1 MTGLTVPN
9 PPVTFTFEV
18 RAVPLT
24 ATRGAGLQASEY
36 TGVPGSVTFAAGE
49 TSKGFTVT
57 ARQDTD
63 DEPNE
68 TLTLEVGTLPA
79 GYVVGANVEL
89 VLTVVDDDHPFVAAS
104 FGAAAAS
111 ALEGGS
117 VEVTVTLTA
126 EPEREVVL
134 PIVATR
140 GANHA
145 ADEYSGV
152 PASVTF
158 AADETQAGFTV
169 TFVDDAAVEGNET
182 LTLVFG
188 TRPERVTPGSS
199 TRLVLTVT
207 DDDGPPAAP
216 AELAAATGDGV
227 ATLSWEPV
235 ANDSPVTRY
244 EVRWRETDGG
254 TFGTWRSAGLETS
267 YRVDGLTN
275 GTKYT
280 FEVRAVNAHGDAVA
294 GDHGDPDRATG
305 PAGEGGRQRAGG
317 AELGQSFERVLIRR
331 VEVPLEA
338 AGLPDRRVPRGVR

>member
-18 RAVPLT
+18 RAVNAAGGGTAIQVTVTPIVGVAVAVPLT

-36 TGVPGSVTFAAGE
+36 IGVPGSVTFAAGE

-126 EPEREVVL
+126 EPEHEVVL

-207 DDDGPPAAP
+207 DDDGP
-216 AELAAATGDGV
+216 
-227 ATLSWEPV
+227 
-235 ANDSPVTRY
+235 
-244 EVRWRETDGG
+244 
-254 TFGTWRSAGLETS
+254 
-267 YRVDGLTN
+267 
-275 GTKYT
+275 
-280 FEVRAVNAHGDAVA
+280 
-294 GDHGDPDRATG
+294 
-305 PAGEGGRQRAGG
+305 
-317 AELGQSFERVLIRR
+317 R

-338 AGLPDRRVPRGVR
+338 AGLPDRRVPGGVR